1 MAVTRLLSVDDAEE
15 LTALVGENREFLA
28 PWEPQHDELYF
39 TVEGQ
44 RDSLRRAVEAYTREA
59 MVPLAIV
66 AEDGRL
72 AGRIS
77 INGVT
82 RGAFQ
87 SAALGYWVSQS
98 QNGRGLA
105 TAAVAEAVGVAFK
118 QLGLHRLQAETLLH
132 NTGSQRVLARNGFQP
147 FAIAP
152 AYLKIAGR
160 WQDHIMFHLFNP
172 AE

>member
-1 MAVTRLLSVDDAEE
+1 MAVTRLLSVDDTEE
-15 LTALVGENREFLA
+15 LTALVGENREFLG
-28 PWEPQHDELYF
+28 PWDPEHNELYY

-44 RDSLRRAVEAYTREA
+44 RDSLRRALEAYAREA

-98 QNGRGLA
+98 HNGRGLA
-105 TAAVAEAVGVAFK
+105 TAAVAEAIGVAFK
-118 QLGLHRLQAETLLH
+118 QLGLHACRQRPCCTTPGPSGSWPA
-132 NTGSQRVLARNGFQP
+132 TGSSPSPSRRP
-147 FAIAP
+147 T
-152 AYLKIAGR
+152 
-160 WQDHIMFHLFNP
+160 
-172 AE
+172 